1 MPQVAVY
8 QSPARRS
15 PDTLF
20 LSMYV
25 SATSRWALEGRV
37 GPMLCAAPV
46 TAERTETSLPRVN
59 EECLVGL
66 ELAIFFQGPVIF
78 GYG

>member
-20 LSMYV
+20 LAMYV
-25 SATSRWALEGRV
+25 SATRRWALEGRV
-37 GPMLCAAPV
+37 GPMLRAASV
-46 TAERTETSLPRVN
+46 TTERTETSLPRVN
-59 EECLVGL
+59 EERLVGL
-66 ELAIFFQGPVIF
+66 ELAIFFRVL
-78 GYG
+78 